1 MSAKKNHSFY
11 IAVSEVLFIVFFL
24 FSAIMLAFSSR
35 SFVLNF
41 KQIGFD
47 VLSAMENGIH
57 YVISGVNNNIN
68 AIKQMSKLK
77 EDYEALTEKLK
88 NYEFMQRSNV
98 EIRRENERLRA
109 LLDYSVSLDQKNI
122 PAHIIG
128 RDMEGLYSAITIDRG
143 SIHGIKKN
151 MPVIA
156 IQGGNPGIVGK
167 VISVGHYTSQIMPVY
182 DIKCTISAR
191 VKNTRD
197 IGLVTGKG
205 SYSSPLKLQYIRKRV
220 LDELHLG
227 DSIVTSGENDNYLE
241 DIPIGTISKITV
253 VDYDSSLNIDL
264 TPAVDFLRLEEVLVV
279 DQNELNDR
287 EGL

>member
-1 MSAKKNHSFY
+1 
-11 IAVSEVLFIVFFL
+11 
-24 FSAIMLAFSSR
+24 
-35 SFVLNF
+35 
-41 KQIGFD
+41 
-47 VLSAMENGIH
+47 
-57 YVISGVNNNIN
+57 
-68 AIKQMSKLK
+68 
-77 EDYEALTEKLK
+77 
-88 NYEFMQRSNV
+88 
-98 EIRRENERLRA
+98 
-109 LLDYSVSLDQKNI
+109 
-122 PAHIIG
+122 
-128 RDMEGLYSAITIDRG
+128 
-143 SIHGIKKN
+143 

-220 LDELHLG
+220 LDELHFG
-227 DSIVTSGENDNYLE
+227 DIIVTSGENDNYLE